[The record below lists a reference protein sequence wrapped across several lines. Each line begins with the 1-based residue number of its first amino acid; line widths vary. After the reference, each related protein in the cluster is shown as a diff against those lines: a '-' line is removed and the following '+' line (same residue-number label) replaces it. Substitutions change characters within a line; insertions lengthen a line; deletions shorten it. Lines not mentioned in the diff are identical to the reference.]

1 MLFTGYFIVLHLIVR
16 GQNNATSTDAS
27 LSVLVFLAEA
37 TLVVLQADKDH
48 HVKDTYNYVTV
59 QSDIKIP
66 GRHFAVLEDSV
77 RHAAFSRAITAAV
90 SQMETEDKDAR
101 VLNLGCSA
109 GDTPVSRAGPQD
121 CMLHALPM
129 TGILQQV
136 WPPAVKVKTCHP
148 PSCLAHTHAWR
159 KRMEG

>member
-1 MLFTGYFIVLHLIVR
+1 MLP
-16 GQNNATSTDAS
+16 
-27 LSVLVFLAEA
+27 AEA
-37 TLVVLQADKDH
+37 THILQADKDH

-101 VLNLGCSA
+101 VLNLGCGA
-109 GDTPVSRAGPQD
+109 GD
-121 CMLHALPM
+121 ALRVVAL
-129 TGILQQV
+129 T
-136 WPPAVKVKTCHP
+136 
-148 PSCLAHTHAWR
+148 
-159 KRMEG
+159 